1 MKKVYIKIFIVL
13 LLCTMFASCG
23 PSPEAIATMTASV
36 WTPTPEPTLTPTPIP
51 YDMELSLVGEEG
63 ENITFGA
70 SIEVSES
77 EPLMMDDSGVVEIL
91 NLPASD
97 VEIFAIAQGYEP
109 LTETVT
115 LDRGMNSIT
124 ITMKADPN
132 QINPA
137 TACPEGS
144 KVILIEDFEDKK
156 LQNWEGQVTR
166 PYYDFVEIEG
176 RGTVLKIDRTIEG
189 PAHLAYKE
197 NIGNMVWHYDLLR
210 EPENGPMWMRFHEEN
225 ERGAYISVHFGGK
238 EFGLQKEPGPF
249 IADRYVQASDGETW
263 EKWSIVYFDG
273 SVEAWLD
280 DELHVG
286 VYDDEPYTDGSISM
300 DFYGIS
306 GGNTH
311 IDNLVVCELAEL
323 YTPPAVE
330 TAEEE

>member
-1 MKKVYIKIFIVL
+1 MKKVYIKIFVAL
-13 LLCTMFASCG
+13 LLITMFASCG

-51 YDMELSLVGEEG
+51 YDMEVSLVGEDG

-97 VEIFAIAQGYEP
+97 VEISAMAQGYEA

-115 LDRGMNSIT
+115 LQRGMNSIT

-156 LQNWEGQVTR
+156 LQNWEGQVVR
-166 PYYDFVEIEG
+166 PLFEFVEIEG

-189 PAHLAYKE
+189 EAYLMYPEK
-197 NIGNMVWHYDLLR
+197 IGNMVWHYDILR
-210 EPENGPMWMRFHEEN
+210 EPENGPMWMRFHQEN
-225 ERGAYISVHFGGK
+225 DRGAYIGVVDGGIGFGI
-238 EFGLQKEPGPF
+238 QKEPGPF

-263 EKWSIVYFDG
+263 EKWSLVYYDG
-273 SVEAWLD
+273 TLEAWVN

-286 VYDDEPYTDGSISM
+286 IDDDDPYVDGFLSM
-300 DFYGIS
+300 AFGPS